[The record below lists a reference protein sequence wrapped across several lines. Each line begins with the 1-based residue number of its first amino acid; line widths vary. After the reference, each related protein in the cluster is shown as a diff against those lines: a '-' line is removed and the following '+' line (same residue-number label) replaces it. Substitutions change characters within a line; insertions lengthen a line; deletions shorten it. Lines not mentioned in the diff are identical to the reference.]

1 MPGVLRFGHKEGIR
15 DVRTD
20 WHGWS
25 WPLSSWSVSAPSFV
39 AVYRWWF
46 GGGKLLNDRL
56 SDLPAS
62 AVPQAPLDAG
72 TRRPH
77 R

>member
-1 MPGVLRFGHKEGIR
+1 MSELIGTVVLAAVF
-15 DVRTD
+15 
-20 WHGWS
+20 
-25 WPLSSWSVSAPSFV
+25 LAVSAPSFV

-62 AVPQAPLDAG
+62 ASRARRQMPERAG
-72 TRRPH
+72 QH
-77 R
+77 RGPT

>member
-1 MPGVLRFGHKEGIR
+1 VSVLIGTVVLAAVF
-15 DVRTD
+15 
-20 WHGWS
+20 
-25 WPLSSWSVSAPSFV
+25 LAVSAPSFV

-62 AVPQAPLDAG
+62 ASR
-72 TRRPH
+72 TRR
-77 R
+77 